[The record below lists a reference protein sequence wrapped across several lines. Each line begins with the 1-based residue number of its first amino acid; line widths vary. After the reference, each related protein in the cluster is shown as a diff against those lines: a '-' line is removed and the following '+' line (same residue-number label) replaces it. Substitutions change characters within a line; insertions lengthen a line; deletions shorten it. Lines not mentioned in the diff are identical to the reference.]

1 MRGILLLTL
10 LAMLSCLPLSQAR
23 DEGFPPCSSAQLR
36 HTLESTIPHF
46 QDVYLAIDSSQ
57 TINALLEN
65 LDGLPTLRSDILPS
79 LLSCEENVQSSLLMS
94 QILGDSVGLTALRS
108 LGLSASLNPYPE
120 YINDQVARLNELQ
133 AENFRIV
140 NEDADERLLQLPIDR
155 RAPKCSSAQLTS
167 LQDIAAAFRDLH
179 ASHADLE
186 IGADLLAYIE
196 QLLEWR
202 LATLPLLP
210 SCVEAQEFALRI
222 IQMTADTPAMY
233 ALRTAGVDK
242 AANPFYESVNSD
254 AEHLTA
260 WINQFAAT
268 AAGDEMASGE
278 LLESGEVTSKTY
290 YITASSYVNIRS
302 CGSTNCDI
310 VGTADRG
317 QAITVID
324 DSGGWYEIR
333 LENGET
339 AFIAGFLT
347 SLDRP
352 KP

>member
-1 MRGILLLTL
+1 
-10 LAMLSCLPLSQAR
+10 
-23 DEGFPPCSSAQLR
+23 
-36 HTLESTIPHF
+36 
-46 QDVYLAIDSSQ
+46 
-57 TINALLEN
+57 
-65 LDGLPTLRSDILPS
+65 
-79 LLSCEENVQSSLLMS
+79 MS

-120 YINDQVARLNELQ
+120 YSNDQVARLNELQ

-140 NEDADERLLQLPIDR
+140 NEDADERLLQLPINR
-155 RAPKCSSAQLTS
+155 RTPDCSSAQLTS
-167 LQDIAAAFRDLH
+167 LHEIAAAFLDLH

-186 IGADLLAYIE
+186 TGADLLAYIE

-202 LATLPLLP
+202 LTTLPLLP
-210 SCVEAQEFALRI
+210 SCVEAPELALRI

-233 ALRTAGVDK
+233 ALRTAGVDN
-242 AANPFYESVNSD
+242 AANPFYEGIDSD
-254 AEHLTA
+254 AERLAA
-260 WINQFAAT
+260 WINQFAA
-268 AAGDEMASGE
+268 AAKGDETASEATQESAQATGKIYYVTASG
-278 LLESGEVTSKTY
+278 Y
-290 YITASSYVNIRS
+290 ANIRA
-302 CGSTNCDI
+302 CRATNCDI

-347 SLDRP
+347 RLDRP

>member
-1 MRGILLLTL
+1 MRGILLLSL
-10 LAMLSCLPLSQAR
+10 FAMLSCLPVSQAR
-23 DEGFPPCSSAQLR
+23 NGGFPPCSYAQLR

-46 QDVYLAIDSSQ
+46 QDLYLAIDSSQ
-57 TINALLEN
+57 TINELLEN
-65 LDGLPTLRSDILPS
+65 LDRLPNLRSDILPS

-94 QILGDSVGLTALRS
+94 QILGDSVVLTALRS
-108 LGLSASLNPYPE
+108 LGLSASLNPYPK
-120 YINDQVARLNELQ
+120 YSNDQVARLNELQ

-140 NEDADERLLQLPIDR
+140 NEDADERLLQLPINR
-155 RAPKCSSAQLTS
+155 RAPNCSSAQLTS
-167 LQDIAAAFRDLH
+167 LYDIAVAFRDLH
-179 ASHADLE
+179 ARHEDLE
-186 IGADLLAYIE
+186 IGADLLEYIE

-254 AEHLTA
+254 AERLAA

-268 AAGDEMASGE
+268 AANDGTVLGE
-278 LLESGEVTSKTY
+278 SQESAEVTSKTY
-290 YITASSYVNIRS
+290 YVTASSYVNIRA

-317 QAITVID
+317 EAITVID

-339 AFIAGFLT
+339 AFIAGFLM
-347 SLDRP
+347 SENP
-352 KP
+352 PNP